1 VLVLLAFLEA
11 IRRRERRD
19 LVWLSLWLL
28 VGYVG
33 EAVLGGI
40 TVLLKLA
47 PELVAAH
54 LVLVMLLLTDAV
66 ALHWRVSDG
75 GARRQAGRLDMG
87 APSVGADVRLLG
99 RLTLAVLGLVII
111 LGTVATGGGP
121 RAGSPKTPRFHLRF
135 AVTHPNLHHRVL
147 EAEPVHEDI
156 GTRSCYFRRGFIRG
170 RPARTR
176 RYCAQLRA
184 VMP

>member
-1 VLVLLAFLEA
+1 MLLAFLEA
-11 IRRRERRD
+11 IRRRERGD

-111 LGTVATGGGP
+111 LGTVATA
-121 RAGSPKTPRFHLRF
+121 AGHAP
-135 AVTHPNLHHRVL
+135 A
-147 EAEPVHEDI
+147 AQ
-156 GTRSCYFRRGFIRG
+156 
-170 RPARTR
+170 RPR

>member
-1 VLVLLAFLEA
+1 
-11 IRRRERRD
+11 
-19 LVWLSLWLL
+19 
-28 VGYVG
+28 
-33 EAVLGGI
+33 
-40 TVLLKLA
+40 
-47 PELVAAH
+47 
-54 LVLVMLLLTDAV
+54 MV
-66 ALHWRVSDG
+66 AL
-75 GARRQAGRLDMG
+75 AGRGRLNMG

-135 AVTHPNLHHRVL
+135 TVTHPNLHHRAL

-156 GTRSCYFRRGFIRG
+156 GTRSCHFRRGFIRG
-170 RPARTR
+170 RPART
-176 RYCAQLRA
+176 QLRA